1 MIAVEHLSKRFGDV
15 TVLRDVSIEIKKGE
29 VISIIGPSGTGKS
42 TFLRC
47 LNLLEQPSGGSI
59 HIDGVDILD
68 RKSDVAK
75 IRQKM
80 NMVFQSF
87 NLFAHLSVLDN
98 LTIAPIKLRG
108 IDRHTAESRSTELL
122 RLVGLAEK
130 AADFPDELSGGQ
142 KQRVAIARCLAM
154 EPQIILLD
162 EPTSALDPTTVS
174 EVLAVIRRLARD
186 GMTMAIVTHEMDF
199 ARDVS
204 NRVLYMDEGRIYEE
218 GTPEEIFEHP
228 KYEKTRAFIN
238 RIRSFTRRL
247 TSPDYDLYAM
257 NAEIEAFCEKH
268 ILPKKTRQD
277 LLLLVEEVLQIYAP
291 YLRTTVLDLTISYSE
306 KDESLEIVLETAGEP
321 VNPFDP
327 DRLPDEFGLSIIRNL
342 TESIEYERVNERN
355 RLRLR
360 LKEPPPESR
369 HTRHATESRGAP
381 PAAVALS

>member
-15 TVLRDVSIEIKKGE
+15 TVLRDVSVEIKKGE

-68 RKSDVAK
+68 RKTDVAK

-108 IDRHTAESRSTELL
+108 LDRQAAESRSIELL

-228 KYEKTRAFIN
+228 KYEKTQAFIN
-238 RIRSFTRRL
+238 RIRSFMRRL

-291 YLRTTVLDLTISYSE
+291 YLRATVLDLTVSYSE
-306 KDESLEIVLETAGEP
+306 KNESLEVVLETAGDP
-321 VNPFDP
+321 VNPLDP
-327 DRLPDEFGLSIIRNL
+327 DRLPDELGLSIIRNL
-342 TESIEYERVNERN
+342 TESIEYGRVNERN
-355 RLRLR
+355 RLHLR
-360 LKEPPPESR
+360 LKPPPQGR
-369 HTRHATESRGAP
+369 QTVHATESRS
-381 PAAVALS
+381 AA